1 MKKVIAV
8 ILFLGALCAFLFQK
22 YNEENVERSH
32 IYEVLSREQ
41 FGPYDEDKQLYIII
55 GIDYIPHELVEIFE
69 EITGIKVVV
78 DIFDSNEILEAKL
91 LAGGAKYDIVFPTAW
106 PNFSRQLKAGIYQEL
121 DKNRLDM
128 TMFDADIL
136 DRLAE
141 YDAHNRHAVPF
152 QFGISGIGVNDKI
165 IRQLLGDDVPR
176 DTYALLFDP
185 KNAEKLSKYRIS
197 LYESPD
203 EMFPAVLAYLGMNPE
218 TENEED
224 IIKAADHLKK
234 IRPYVSKFTSFGFE
248 DLASSNACIALAT
261 SGDVLKVQYDNKN
274 PDIKFYC
281 PKEGASLWI
290 DVAAVP
296 LKARHIN
303 NIYAFFKF
311 LFHPIVIAEVTNV
324 TSRANAVVKATK
336 YVNSDLSGNPDIY
349 PSTAVRKKCYIE
361 KPVPSHIES
370 LKTRLLTKIKS
381 MDSD

>member
-1 MKKVIAV
+1 MKRVIALV
-8 ILFLGALCAFLFQK
+8 LLLGAVCAFLLQK
-22 YNEENVERSH
+22 YGSTDAERTRM
-32 IYEVLSREQ
+32 YEVLSREH

-55 GIDYIPHELVEIFE
+55 GIDYIPHELIELFE

-106 PNFSRQLKAGIYQEL
+106 PNFSRQLRAGIYQEL
-121 DKNRLDM
+121 DKSRLDM
-128 TMFDADIL
+128 AIFDTDIL

-141 YDAHNRHAVPF
+141 YDTNNGHAVPF
-152 QFGISGIGVNDKI
+152 QFGISGIGANDKI
-165 IRQLLGDDVPR
+165 LRQLLGDVSR
-176 DTYALLFDP
+176 NTFALVFDP

-203 EMFPAVLAYLGMNPE
+203 EIFPAVLAYLGMNPE

-234 IRPYVSKFTSFGFE
+234 IRPYISKFTSFGFE
-248 DLASSNACIALAT
+248 DLASGNVCIAFAT
-261 SGDVLKVQYDNKN
+261 SGDILKVQHDNKN
-274 PDIKFYC
+274 PDIKFFY

-290 DVAAVP
+290 DVAAIP

-311 LFHPIVIAEVTNV
+311 LFHPMVIAEVTNI

-336 YVNSDLSGNPDIY
+336 YVDVSLSRNQDIY
-349 PSTAVRKKCYIE
+349 PSAAVRRKCYIE
-361 KPVPSHIES
+361 KPVSSHIES

-381 MDSD
+381 MDCG